1 MEYST
6 GDEAWKDTHD
16 ASLLRLREA
25 KWYAFDLDDTLHSF
39 RKASSAAV
47 KAVLEVIYKNSDRAL
62 EELESEYKRILTQ
75 GTSSAF
81 VDGKTSHQY
90 REDRFRQLLQVHN
103 INLDDAQMQGLLSL
117 YERVLTENLELKPG
131 ALELL
136 QTLKRRGHKIAVITE
151 GPQDAQERTVEAL
164 GIAPYVDYLAT
175 TNKLGV
181 TKIDGL
187 FVKVLERLGLRPEDM
202 IMTGDSWERD
212 IAPATQA
219 GIYCVFYSEV
229 ERALEYPTQQTQIG
243 HFEEFLMLVET
254 AHR

>member
-6 GDEAWKDTHD
+6 GNEARKDTYN

-25 KWYAFDLDDTLHSF
+25 KWYAFDLDDTLHGF

-47 KAVLEVIYKNSDRAL
+47 KAVLEVIHKNSDCAL

-103 INLDDAQMQGLLSL
+103 INLDDAQMQDLLSL

-164 GIAPYVDYLAT
+164 GIASCWD
-175 TNKLGV
+175 
-181 TKIDGL
+181 IWD
-187 FVKVLERLGLRPEDM
+187 FVRK
-202 IMTGDSWERD
+202 T
-212 IAPATQA
+212 
-219 GIYCVFYSEV
+219 
-229 ERALEYPTQQTQIG
+229 
-243 HFEEFLMLVET
+243 
-254 AHR
+254 